1 MMKDMYDWYMEHI
14 FGIHE
19 KKAVSYRKR
28 QNRQTSSRRTT
39 VPVSSVPISHF
50 SQSGMT
56 ISDLLIHRRPGT
68 RSKWER
74 IGAPMVA
81 NAFDMFVILNPLTPP
96 KARAAAITR
105 QVDEFIYRYEIS
117 N

>member
-1 MMKDMYDWYMEHI
+1 MMKEMYDWYMDHM

-19 KKAVSYRKR
+19 RKSATHSKKQARQADRRRSSVS
-28 QNRQTSSRRTT
+28 
-39 VPVSSVPISHF
+39 VSSVSVSDF
-50 SQSGMT
+50 SQPGMT
-56 ISDLLIHRRPGT
+56 ISDVLIHRRPGT

-74 IGAPMVA
+74 IGAPIVA

-117 N
+117 Y